1 MSDEVK
7 EAYSP
12 GLAGVI
18 AGESAICWVHPD
30 AGLLYRG
37 YDIHELAKQSSFEE
51 VTWLLLHGEL
61 PTMEQLGGFER
72 DLAAERSLP
81 HAVLE
86 MLRLLPARA
95 HPMDALRTGVSML
108 AAFDSDLNDNSRD
121 ADLRKA
127 VRLIA
132 KVSTLIADGWRI
144 THGEEPWPSDPTFKH
159 AGNFLLTLNDNP
171 PEEWE
176 TEIFDTVLILY
187 ADHEF
192 NASTFS
198 ARVTA
203 STMSDIYSAVTTG
216 IATLKGPLHG
226 GANEESMRVLEEIG
240 SPEHVEP
247 WVKERLA
254 RKEKIMGFGHR
265 VYKSGDSRVPVMRE
279 LARRSRRAHGR
290 NSLGGDLRAPRG
302 GDAAREESLRQRGP
316 LCCGRATAARD
327 SGSVESR
334 DLRLF
339 ACGRLVC
346 PRHRATRPQPPHPP
360 ALPVHWAET
369 QGIPLSGRH
378 VPGTLVAAGERP
390 AWTAVLVEIY
400 ARQRVEEGV
409 LVPAVAEPLLAWIL
423 PGSALVEERDFGGTW
438 TRRRSPPGSFF

>member
-1 MSDEVK
+1 MNDEVK

-30 AGLLYRG
+30 AGLLYCG
-37 YDIHELAKQSSFEE
+37 FDIHELAKQSSFEE

-95 HPMDALRTGVSML
+95 HPMDVLRTGVSML
-108 AAFDSDLNDNSRD
+108 AAF
-121 ADLRKA
+121 KA

-144 THGEEPWPSDPTFKH
+144 TGGKEPWPSDPTFKH

-176 TEIFDTVLILY
+176 TEIFDTLLILY

-216 IATLKGPLHG
+216 IGTLKGPLHG

-240 SPEHVEP
+240 SPEHVEA

-279 LARRSRRAHGR
+279 LARG
-290 NSLGGDLRAPRG
+290 LGERTGEIHWVAIC
-302 GDAAREESLRQRGP
+302 ESLEEAMRREKN
-316 LCCGRATAARD
+316 LCANVDLYAA
-327 SGSVESR
+327 VV
-334 DLRLF
+334 LRLLGIPAALNPAIF
-339 ACGRLVC
+339 ACSRVAGWCAHVIEQHGGNRLIR
-346 PRHRATRPQPPHPP
+346 PRSLYTGPK
-360 ALPVHWAET
+360 
-369 QGIPLSGRH
+369 
-378 VPGTLVAAGERP
+378 
-390 AWTAVLVEIY
+390 
-400 ARQRVEEGV
+400 
-409 LVPAVAEPLLAWIL
+409 
-423 PGSALVEERDFGGTW
+423 
-438 TRRRSPPGSFF
+438 RREFR